1 MKTLF
6 SIIWGQVSD
15 TLKHRIQVLDDFKRM
30 NSEGDS
36 LALLAALRDQAFNF
50 QSQKDQAQA
59 LQEAVRRFYL
69 ISQGKTD
76 SCQTYMDRYENG
88 IQVIKHIGGELPVYN
103 SLVDSNLKARGLDR
117 DTATAAE
124 IEKSEKTARE
134 RQLAMGYILGCDRV
148 RYSKHIEDLENQH
161 TQGIKSFPQTLSEAY
176 TLANNWKNGASAVQ
190 NHGVSDGVMFTT
202 TTKTNPT
209 KTKK

>member
-1 MKTLF
+1 MAVKPERLPF
-6 SIIWGQVSD
+6 NYRARPQV
-15 TLKHRIQVLDDFKRM
+15 KFEGRI
-30 NSEGDS
+30 DS
-36 LALLAALRDQAFNF
+36 LKGYIYDC
-50 QSQKDQAQA
+50 
-59 LQEAVRRFYL
+59 
-69 ISQGKTD
+69 TD
-76 SCQTYMDRYENG
+76 SRQTD
-88 IQVIKHIGGELPVYN
+88 Q
-103 SLVDSNLKARGLDR
+103 
-117 DTATAAE
+117 TAG
-124 IEKSEKTARE
+124 E

-148 RYSKHIEDLENQH
+148 RYRKLIEDLKNQH